1 MKCIIIDDEPLAREG
16 IEKYVAKIDF
26 LENVGV
32 FESALAA
39 QNSIQTEKID
49 LMFLDISMPYL
60 TGIDFLKSLKNP
72 PLVIFQTAYPNFAL
86 EGYQL
91 DIIDYLVKPITFER
105 FHKAVSKAYDYWQL
119 KNKPQSTDNQLITND
134 FIFIKCDKRYEK
146 VMLNEILYVEAMQN
160 YSLVYTAH
168 QKLMTLQPL
177 KSFED
182 TLPTSQFMRVQK
194 SFVVNLNKIESIM
207 GNEIK
212 VGNKMISVGRPQKE
226 VILEKLVGKK
236 NL

>member
-26 LENVGV
+26 LENVGA
-32 FESALAA
+32 FENALSA
-39 QNSIQTEKID
+39 QNSIQTESVD

-119 KNKPQSTDNQLITND
+119 KNKPQFIDSQSINND

-146 VMLNEILYVEAMQN
+146 VMLAEILYVEAMQN
-160 YSLVYTAH
+160 YSMVYTAH

-177 KSFED
+177 KSFEESL
-182 TLPTSQFMRVQK
+182 LPISQFMRVQK
-194 SFVVNLNKIESIM
+194 SFIVNLNKIESIM

-212 VGNKMISVGRPQKE
+212 VGNKMITVGRPQKE
-226 VILEKLVGKK
+226 EIFNRLVSKK
-236 NL
+236 S